1 MTLQPKFDRS
11 DIVPIDQSARTDQ
24 YEEMNEQAEFDSMA
38 EWTRWILGAL
48 QRRFLLATAIAF
60 LLSLLAVVAY
70 IVTPPEYT
78 SEAVLELNFNREEAP
93 TLSSSRQV
101 ASMDPGALVNG
112 AALSIASRANASR
125 VVDRLGLHLNGAPK
139 PSIVSN
145 LTTAL
150 RSAFGVVKEPLTAHE
165 IAIEDLQRNLK
176 VSSKSHLYQIG
187 IAYTDPDPRLAAQ
200 MANALA
206 LEHLRG
212 ERLKELTDKWSA
224 AVREFVAVSEAFG
237 ERHPRYIQTKG
248 RVDHL
253 ESQIDAVE
261 KMDARPENLLLA
273 GQFLTLA
280 EPVLTPSGTKK
291 RLLVLAIGLCLAVGL
306 GILAAL
312 LAQWLSDRKAQ
323 RQAAQF
329 EYDYDYDYDDGND
342 RQERDR

>member
-11 DIVPIDQSARTDQ
+11 DIVSIDQSARADQ
-24 YEEMNEQAEFDSMA
+24 HEEMNEQIEHDTMA
-38 EWTRWILGAL
+38 VWTRWIINAL
-48 QRRFLLATAIAF
+48 KQRILLVSAITM

-70 IVTPPEYT
+70 IVTPADYT

-101 ASMDPGALVNG
+101 ASMDPGALING

-125 VVDRLGLHLNGAPK
+125 VVDRLGLHLNETPRQ
-139 PSIVSN
+139 PSAVSKV
-145 LTTAL
+145 TTAL
-150 RSAFGVVKEPLTAHE
+150 RSAFGVVKEPLTVHE

-187 IAYTDPDPRLAAQ
+187 IAYTDPDPRRAAKL
-200 MANALA
+200 ANALA

-224 AVREFVAVSEAFG
+224 AVREFVAVSENFG

-248 RVDHL
+248 RVDHFEAQI
-253 ESQIDAVE
+253 ESVE
-261 KMDARPENLLLA
+261 KMDARPENFLLA

-280 EPVLTPSGTKK
+280 EPVLSPSGTKK
-291 RLLVLAIGLCLAVGL
+291 RLLLLAMGLGLALGL

-312 LAQWLSDRKAQ
+312 YVQWLADRRAQ
-323 RQAAQF
+323 RDSEDDDYGDDAEQR
-329 EYDYDYDYDDGND
+329 EY
-342 RQERDR
+342 